1 VLISTAWE
9 SHPGHVAASRILS
22 APEAS
27 EAEAVLQNLEL
38 THLILPSWEGILP
51 LLVQEPLVEGKNTMY
66 ARLQR
71 WVLPLYM
78 RPIPYHLPPVP
89 GYAAQK
95 LVVLKITPPQDE
107 ALSLSR
113 LAEYFVEMDREEPA
127 VLAAKVLEESFPD
140 DPNAAIARATVCA
153 HAKNQVGFDRELERL
168 AADVMAGK
176 KPFLWD
182 RRVQRAIVLALGR
195 RNELARA
202 EIEACIAS
210 ISTDNVFDLTS
221 LQAYRLST
229 LARSHGLAFPNR
241 DLAELVLSLG
251 MEYTPAKPPPSA
263 Y

>member
-1 VLISTAWE
+1 
-9 SHPGHVAASRILS
+9 
-22 APEAS
+22 
-27 EAEAVLQNLEL
+27 
-38 THLILPSWEGILP
+38 
-51 LLVQEPLVEGKNTMY
+51 
-66 ARLQR
+66 
-71 WVLPLYM
+71 
-78 RPIPYHLPPVP
+78 
-89 GYAAQK
+89 
-95 LVVLKITPPQDE
+95 
-107 ALSLSR
+107 
-113 LAEYFVEMDREEPA
+113 
-127 VLAAKVLEESFPD
+127 
-140 DPNAAIARATVCA
+140 
-153 HAKNQVGFDRELERL
+153 L